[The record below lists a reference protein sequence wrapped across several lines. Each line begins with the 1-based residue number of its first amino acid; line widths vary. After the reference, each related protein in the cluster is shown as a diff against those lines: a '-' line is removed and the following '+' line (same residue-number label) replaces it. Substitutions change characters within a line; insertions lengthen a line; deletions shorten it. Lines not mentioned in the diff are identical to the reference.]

1 MNQDALRTLVRQKLA
16 DGRLPNNHIPR
27 VWGGPG
33 AGETCDACEEV
44 VTKAQLIM
52 EGITLSVGRES
63 VQFHVMCFNVWDA
76 ERQVAGHDPSGPAE
90 FFSAGASLRGLYP
103 TPALESSGHAVPVVR
118 AADQPRDRH
127 TRLIHD
133 ALLGV

>member
-1 MNQDALRTLVRQKLA
+1 MNQDTLRALVRQKLA

-103 TPALESSGHAVPVVR
+103 TPARPGIVGACGAGGADGGSTSGS
-118 AADQPRDRH
+118 
-127 TRLIHD
+127 
-133 ALLGV
+133 

>member
-76 ERQVAGHDPSGPAE
+76 ERQVAGHDPSGLTRPPTQNPC
-90 FFSAGASLRGLYP
+90 ASLGLERWSVQACAAR
-103 TPALESSGHAVPVVR
+103 PAG
-118 AADQPRDRH
+118 
-127 TRLIHD
+127 
-133 ALLGV
+133 